1 MLASTKSVDTKMLI
15 SRLFSGDKLL
25 QSCADHDQSH
35 ITLGKQGDHVSKIQ
49 TALLILENVSVAV
62 GELKSKTYGKSTA
75 DAILKFKS
83 KRKIINKAYQ
93 SAPDNI
99 VGKMT
104 IRALD
109 HELLIIEAT
118 FPLQPN
124 QTRHTF
130 S

>member
-1 MLASTKSVDTKMLI
+1 MLI
-15 SRLFSGDKLL
+15 SKLFIGDSLL
-25 QSCADHDQSH
+25 QACEDHDQSH
-35 ITLGKQGDHVSKIQ
+35 ITLGTHGDHVSKIQ
-49 TALLILENVSVAV
+49 TALLILEDVSVAS

-75 DAILKFKS
+75 NAILKFKS

-109 HELLIIEAT
+109 NELVISEAT
-118 FPLQPN
+118 FPFQPN